1 MNHIRQKKGI
11 VRYAF
16 GTALAAALLAGGAG
30 MSQMALADRGV
41 SSQERASL
49 KAVAKAEKAAAKSPR
64 NAALRVALGHAYLS
78 SGRFESA
85 AQAFRD
91 ALSLGDANAATALS
105 LSLAQVASDDQAGAV
120 ATLDQWRES
129 IPASDLGLALALAG
143 ETGRGVAVLADALR
157 AGDSSAK
164 LRQNLAYAYALDG
177 RWKEARVMAA
187 QDVPADQLDQRISDW
202 ALQGRP
208 EDFRKRVAV
217 LLSVPLRSDQGQ
229 PDHLA
234 LSGAVPSAP
243 QYAAAAEPAPS
254 AAAASAELPP
264 AGEPDDWSEAQPA
277 LVSAPAQ
284 EPSQFQAA
292 FAEPAA
298 PAPAAAALA
307 GGTTFVSRPVV
318 QALPARSFERDRKA
332 NASRTQ
338 PERNRVSSAATV
350 SAGDTHRVQLGS
362 FLSEERA
369 RKSWSIFVSRN
380 PELRELRML
389 ITAAVVNGRN
399 FWRVAA
405 TGLDARGASSL
416 CSNVR
421 GRGAGC
427 IAYSADRPLPG
438 ALPSR
443 GSSGVRTARR

>member
-30 MSQMALADRGV
+30 MSQTAFADRGV
-41 SSQERASL
+41 ASQERSSI
-49 KAVAKAEKAAAKSPR
+49 KAIAKAEKAAAKAPR
-64 NAALRVALGHAYLS
+64 NAAMRVSLGHAYLA

-85 AQAFRD
+85 VQAFRD
-91 ALSLGDANAATALS
+91 ALSLGDATASTALS
-105 LSLAQVASDDQAGAV
+105 LSLAQVASGDQGGGV

-129 IPASDLGLALALAG
+129 IPASDFGLALALAG

-157 AGDSSAK
+157 SGEDSPK
-164 LRQNLAYAYALDG
+164 LRQNLAYGYALDG
-177 RWKEARVMAA
+177 RWQEARVMAA
-187 QDVPADQLDQRISDW
+187 QDVPADQLDQRISEW

-208 EDFRKRVAV
+208 EDFRKRVAA
-217 LLSVPLRSDQGQ
+217 LLAVPLRSDQGQ
-229 PDHLA
+229 PEYLA
-234 LSGAVPSAP
+234 LNGG
-243 QYAAAAEPAPS
+243 AAAAPQF
-254 AAAASAELPP
+254 AAAAAPAAPAADAELPP

-277 LVSAPAQ
+277 FAAAPAP
-284 EPSQFQAA
+284 EPLPFESA

-298 PAPAAAALA
+298 SAPAVPS
-307 GGTTFVSRPVV
+307 GGTSFVTRPVI
-318 QALPARSFERDRKA
+318 QELPARSLEPGRKA
-332 NASRTQ
+332 NTSRAQAPSQRASLAV
-338 PERNRVSSAATV
+338 PVG
-350 SAGDTHRVQLGS
+350 AGDTHRVQLGS

-369 RKSWSIFVSRN
+369 RKAWSIFVSRN
-380 PELRELRML
+380 PELREFRML

-427 IAYSADRPLPG
+427 IAYSVNRPLPG
-438 ALPSR
+438 AVPAH
-443 GSSGVRTARR
+443 GSAAVRTARR